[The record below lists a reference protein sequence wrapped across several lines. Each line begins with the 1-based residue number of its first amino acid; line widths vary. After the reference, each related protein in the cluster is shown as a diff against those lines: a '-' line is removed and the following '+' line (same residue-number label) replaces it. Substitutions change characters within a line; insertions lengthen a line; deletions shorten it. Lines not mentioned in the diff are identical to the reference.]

1 LKRTEKKGD
10 NDMTGREFA
19 EKYNGKQL
27 KEIARDIAGS
37 IVIREYDTRGNS
49 SDIRRASTEIERD
62 IIRKIAYG
70 AMLAYR
76 CDDTQIHG
84 ILDMA
89 EFTLHQFIPEV
100 NAYDTIYIPLR
111 KVTETW

>member
-1 LKRTEKKGD
+1 MNG
-10 NDMTGREFA
+10 MEFA
-19 EKYNGKQL
+19 QRYNDIEL
-27 KEIARDIAGS
+27 KEIAKDISNS
-37 IVIREYDTRGNS
+37 IVIRTYINGNS
-49 SDIRRASTEIERD
+49 SDNRRETTKTEKE
-62 IIRKIAYG
+62 IIQNIAYG

-76 CDDTQIHG
+76 FSKTDLDG

-89 EFTLHQFIPEV
+89 EFTLKQFIPEA